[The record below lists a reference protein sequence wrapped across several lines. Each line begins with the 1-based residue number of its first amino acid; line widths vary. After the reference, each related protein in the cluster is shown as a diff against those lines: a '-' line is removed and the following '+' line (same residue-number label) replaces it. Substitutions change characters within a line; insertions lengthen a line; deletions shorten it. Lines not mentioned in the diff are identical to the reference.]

1 MKGIFRKLL
10 CTLMAFT
17 MVVPLA
23 ACSSTGGRKQP
34 KYDPNS
40 PDSIKII
47 VSNLGFGVEFA
58 YDIAEAFMT
67 THPGKSVTVESTVV
81 ASSFISQ
88 LDAGSNVCDIAMFND
103 SVLWKKW
110 RTGIMTQLDDVV
122 ASIPDGEE
130 KTMAEKMNKT
140 LIDSYVQADG
150 HYYSVPWLNENSG
163 YVYNKTSLNTLL
175 GKGNWELPKT
185 SNEMLNMCARIKEA
199 GGYGFVWNSE
209 YPGTE
214 VFAAQYN
221 GLETDEMYRQ
231 GYYWTGTE
239 WKLSDNAQC
248 IEQNIGYLRGLGFWE
263 EVVTKYSHQYA
274 QNMTHIYAQSA
285 WAGIP
290 YAGDKKLCAFMPN
303 GDWTYNETKDYLDET
318 QAEVGFMR
326 SPVISDIVET
336 LDFYKEGDTPFCKL
350 SSTKKNE
357 YDAVLRAI
365 IDYIDDGETGT
376 VPAYNGTAASE
387 KDIERVRHAH
397 SLIGSKCQAEAFIPS
412 NSTKKELAKE
422 FLVFMASDMAI
433 DLFSK
438 STYGLSPFIGP
449 ENYDKVKFD
458 VPFMQDVINQLIAA
472 PNKVITK
479 YGAIWQSGY
488 FLPKHTSI
496 TQGMTMYSAQEFF
509 EKEIQRFKEDWSL
522 IIQNAGLANQI

>member
-1 MKGIFRKLL
+1 MKGIFRKMVCALL
-10 CTLMAFT
+10 AFAMAA
-17 MVVPLA
+17 PLA
-23 ACSSTGGRKQP
+23 ACAPTGREQP
-34 KYDPNS
+34 KYDPKS

-88 LDAGSNVCDIAMFND
+88 LDAGSNVGDICMFND
-103 SVLWKKW
+103 SVMWKKW

-130 KTMAEKMNKT
+130 KTMGEKMNQT

-163 YVYNKTSLNTLL
+163 YVYNKTSLNTLF
-175 GKGNWELPKT
+175 GAGNWELPKT
-185 SNEMLNMCARIKEA
+185 SNEMLNMCERVKEA

-221 GLETDEMYRQ
+221 GLEDDEMYRQ
-231 GYYWTGTE
+231 GYYRTGEE

-248 IEQNIGYLRGLGFWE
+248 IEQNIGYLRALGFWE
-263 EVVTKYSHQYA
+263 QVIKKYSHQYS

-285 WAGIP
+285 WAGLP
-290 YAGDKKLCAFMPN
+290 YAGDTKLCVFMPN
-303 GDWTYNETKDYLDET
+303 GDWTYSETKDYLDET

-326 SPVISDIVET
+326 SPILSDIVET
-336 LDFYKEGDTPFCKL
+336 MEFYGEGDTAFSKL
-350 SSTKKNE
+350 SAAKKNE
-357 YDAVLRAI
+357 YDAVLRKI
-365 IDYIDDGETGT
+365 IDYIDGGETGT
-376 VPAYNGTAASE
+376 APAYKGSPVSAD
-387 KDIERVRHAH
+387 DIARIRSARR
-397 SLIGSKCQAEAFIPS
+397 LIGSKCQAQAFIPS

-422 FLVFMASDMAI
+422 FLVFMASDMGI
-433 DLFSK
+433 DQFSK

-449 ENYDKVKFD
+449 ENYDKVKFN
-458 VPFMQDVINQLIAA
+458 VPFMQDVINELIAA
-472 PNKVITK
+472 PDKVITK

-496 TQGMTMYSAQEFF
+496 AQGMTVKTAQEFF
-509 EKEIQRFKEDWSL
+509 DAEIVRFKEDWD
-522 IIQNAGLANQI
+522 IILQNAGLASEV